1 MNKKELIE
9 AIAERAEFTKK
20 DTEAF
25 LQAFVDVIED
35 AVAEGKKVQL
45 IGFGSFEPR
54 ERAEREGRNPKTGEV
69 IKIPASTVPVFK
81 AGKEFKEKVNR

>member
-9 AIAERAEFTKK
+9 AISERAEFTKK
-20 DTEAF
+20 DTESF

-35 AVAEGKKVQL
+35 AVAEGKKVQM

>member
-35 AVAEGKKVQL
+35 AVAEGKKVQM

>member
-9 AIAERAEFTKK
+9 AISERAEFTKK

-35 AVAEGKKVQL
+35 TVAEGKKVQM

>member
-9 AIAERAEFTKK
+9 TIAERAEFTKK

-35 AVAEGKKVQL
+35 AVAEGKKIQM